1 MSIYLEVWDQLYLT
15 GSTDNP
21 WRSIQEEKMSGECQ
35 TCHKLLP
42 SALRRLCMRW
52 FPQQRGKAEGHW
64 AVAGIELKMQCCAT
78 ESHLKMWIWTGKLEV
93 PTVPSVHFSSC
104 RTGLIEHWQD
114 ERRQSQT
121 HQHERVTLLQSQ
133 TIWNMRIIK
142 LHDERICKDTEV
154 NREYPRTNQSLL
166 KFSLKNAFPK
176 LKIGESVKIMVR

>member
-21 WRSIQEEKMSGECQ
+21 WRSVQEEKMSGECQ

-42 SALRRLCMRW
+42 SCSKEALHEVISTTTRQGLW
-52 FPQQRGKAEGHW
+52 V
-64 AVAGIELKMQCCAT
+64 VAGIELNMQCCAT
-78 ESHLKMWIWTGKLEV
+78 ESHLKMWIWTRKLEV
-93 PTVPSVHFSSC
+93 PTVSSVHFSSC
-104 RTGLIEHWQD
+104 RTGHIEYWKD

-121 HQHERVTLLQSQ
+121 HQQEHVKMLQSQ
-133 TIWNMRIIK
+133 ITWKMRIIK

-154 NREYPRTNQSLL
+154 NREYPPTNLSLL

-176 LKIGESVKIMVR
+176 LKIGESEKIMVR

>member
-1 MSIYLEVWDQLYLT
+1 
-15 GSTDNP
+15 
-21 WRSIQEEKMSGECQ
+21 MSGECQ

-42 SALRRLCMRW
+42 SVLRRLCMRL
-52 FPQQRGKAEGHW
+52 FPQQRGNSQLRGT
-64 AVAGIELKMQCCAT
+64 LSCSRQCCAT

-104 RTGLIEHWQD
+104 RTRSIEHWQD

-121 HQHERVTLLQSQ
+121 HQHERVTMLQSQ

-154 NREYPRTNQSLL
+154 SIEYPPTNQSLL